1 MGDEPKERLQGQKSS
16 ALKQAVNKMGMIG
29 SPTNETTSSKASPIL
44 GGGATLHTSGNIE
57 LFRKPT
63 LGEVL

>member
-44 GGGATLHTSGNIE
+44 GGATLHTSGNIE

-63 LGEVL
+63 RGEVL